1 MLVKKGTHQSENYQA
16 LTAHIKI
23 NRIPFAIFQATSLSF
38 PLIFASPF
46 SIMTQSSFEFF

>member
-1 MLVKKGTHQSENYQA
+1 MLVKKGTHQSENYQT

-23 NRIPFAIFQATSLSF
+23 NQIPFVIFQATTLSF

-46 SIMTQSSFEFF
+46 SVMTQSSSGIF